1 MDLKEFQLDLKEI
14 YLDLRRSVHFFII
27 MVQLLSFDIG
37 IVNMAYCFAS
47 IDDNDAD
54 KKLNL
59 RSLNK
64 VDLCLKKSSNVQKI
78 IDTTIEF
85 LEETVN
91 DLNINQNEKVVI
103 LIECQMTSI
112 MRCIQTVINTYFK
125 LIGKYEAYNIET
137 IYVSPKHKLNIINK
151 YDTKI
156 ASTNYKQN
164 KNDAIYFTKFLLE
177 NKYNNAQFLQ
187 VFNDLKKK
195 DDISDAFLM
204 IIYYYENFIL

>member
-1 MDLKEFQLDLKEI
+1 
-14 YLDLRRSVHFFII
+14 

-37 IVNMAYCFAS
+37 TVNMAYCFAS
-47 IDDNDAD
+47 VEEN
-54 KKLNL
+54 KLNL
-59 RSLNK
+59 HNLNK
-64 VDLCLKKSSNVQKI
+64 IDLCIKKSSNTQKI

-85 LEETVN
+85 LEETIN
-91 DLNINQNEKVVI
+91 DLKINQNEKIII

-137 IYVSPKHKLNIINK
+137 VYVSPKHKLNIINK
-151 YDTKI
+151 YDSKI
-156 ASTNYKQN
+156 ATTNYKQN
-164 KNDAIYFTKFLLE
+164 KNDAVFYTKYLLE
-177 NKYNNAQFLQ
+177 NTYKNNEFLTI
-187 VFNDLKKK
+187 FSNMKKK

>member
-1 MDLKEFQLDLKEI
+1 
-14 YLDLRRSVHFFII
+14 

-37 IVNMAYCFAS
+37 TVNMAYCFAS
-47 IDDNDAD
+47 VEE

-59 RSLNK
+59 HNLNK
-64 VDLCLKKSSNVQKI
+64 IDLCIKKSSNTQKI
-78 IDTTIEF
+78 IDTTIDF
-85 LEETVN
+85 LEETIN
-91 DLNINQNEKVVI
+91 DLKINQNEKIII

-125 LIGKYEAYNIET
+125 LIGKYEAYDIET

-151 YDTKI
+151 YDNNFAT
-156 ASTNYKQN
+156 TNYKQN
-164 KNDAIYFTKFLLE
+164 KNDAVFFTKYLLE
-177 NKYNNAQFLQ
+177 NTYKNNDFLTI
-187 VFNDLKKK
+187 FSNMKKK

>member
-1 MDLKEFQLDLKEI
+1 M
-14 YLDLRRSVHFFII
+14 LRQFLLIVNNK

-37 IVNMAYCFAS
+37 TVNMAYCFAS
-47 IDDNDAD
+47 VEEN
-54 KKLNL
+54 KLNL
-59 RSLNK
+59 HNLNK
-64 VDLCLKKSSNVQKI
+64 IDLCIKKSSNTQKI

-85 LEETVN
+85 LEETIN
-91 DLNINQNEKVVI
+91 DLKINQNEKIII

-137 IYVSPKHKLNIINK
+137 VYVSPKHKLNIINK
-151 YDTKI
+151 YDSKI
-156 ASTNYKQN
+156 ATTNYKQN
-164 KNDAIYFTKFLLE
+164 KNDAVFYTKYLLE
-177 NKYNNAQFLQ
+177 NTYKNNEFLTI
-187 VFNDLKKK
+187 FSNMKKK

>member
-1 MDLKEFQLDLKEI
+1 
-14 YLDLRRSVHFFII
+14 

-47 IDDNDAD
+47 IDDN

-59 RSLNK
+59 HSLNK
-64 VDLCLKKSSNVQKI
+64 VDLCLKKSSNIQKI
-78 IDTTIEF
+78 IDTNIEF

-91 DLNINQNEKVVI
+91 DLHINQNEKIVI

-137 IYVSPKHKLNIINK
+137 VYVSPKHKLNIINK
-151 YDTKI
+151 YDTKV

-164 KNDAIYFTKFLLE
+164 KNDAVYFTKFLLE
-177 NKYNNAQFLQ
+177 NKYENTHFLD
-187 VFNDLKKK
+187 VFNNMKKK

-204 IIYYYENFIL
+204 IIFYYENFIL